1 MNQYATTKGPRA
13 IYKAVLPVN
22 LTLGEGKSYFY
33 LYLSQ

>member
-13 IYKAVLPVN
+13 IYKVALPVT
-22 LTLGEGKSYFY
+22 LTLGERKSYFY